1 MRTPGII
8 CLLIFMACAGC
19 RKSGTSE
26 TNAAPQPPP
35 MARRLDAVSTLAFRF
50 SSKGG
55 PVDTT
60 FKVTD
65 NGTLLLYDLKTG
77 RELLKQIPLDEK
89 GDLIQKILALDL
101 SGMEGQPPVDANDGG
116 VMESLSLKTEEK
128 NIDFTASAEAPF
140 PPTVRAALLRL
151 KDEVFPK

>member
-1 MRTPGII
+1 M
-8 CLLIFMACAGC
+8 FMVCAGC

-26 TNAAPQPPP
+26 TNAAPQPPHV
-35 MARRLDAVSTLAFRF
+35 ARKPDSVSTLAFRF
-50 SSKGG
+50 SSRGG

-89 GDLIQKILALDL
+89 GELIQKILALDL
-101 SGMEGQPPVDANDGG
+101 SGMEGQPPVGVDDGG
-116 VMESLSLKTEEK
+116 PMESFSLKTEGK
-128 NIDFTASAEAPF
+128 NIHFTASPEAPF